1 MKFINRVK
9 KHQWYLYISI
19 FLVVLFFV
27 GNALITPKI
36 TSVTEHL
43 IDDIVQGNLKSKE
56 NIVAFEFNQLNRYL
70 VDSEKIIGEAPHKTV
85 EEVKGKLIFSSDL
98 AIENPSISNSFVAFL
113 DSQKQLDVHFSKT
126 NNLAFRH
133 AILDWL
139 KTIKEKH
146 AAFFIDQVVV
156 SEGRVFNRKIMA
168 KLLDNGSVAFIGF
181 DIDLY
186 RFWDYYSEQYKGEG
200 GYTVVANAEGICL
213 LHPDTQYIGK
223 KLDGFFHS
231 FSVAQ
236 VLRNSTFVN
245 GYFSPNE
252 TNLLKEKAIS
262 SYLGLEV
269 LRYYDAVKLGRGSV
283 IVIVSYPIDI
293 YLKEHIVS
301 IKKYFSWMT
310 VFAFCTFMLLL
321 LVSRFQLRK
330 EFMENLKV
338 VEEKEDLMRA
348 NEKFQR
354 ENAVL
359 QLNQLKKKMNPHFL
373 FNSLNSLHVLIDSNP
388 ELSQQFV
395 LKLAEVYRY
404 LLEEREAHL
413 VTVKKELE
421 FLRHYVFL
429 QEIRFSTS
437 LKVLIRCECDDK
449 ILLKKIPFLSLETLV
464 ENAIKHNEFTKQ
476 KPLFITI
483 IIREEEIVVSNN
495 YAPRKHKDADSH
507 HIGLDYLRNNYEY
520 YQINS
525 FRTLIVNGEFQCFL
539 PLLS

>member
-27 GNALITPKI
+27 GNAFITPKI

-70 VDSEKIIGEAPHKTV
+70 VDSEKIIGDSPHKTI

-146 AAFFIDQVVV
+146 ATFFIDQVVV
-156 SEGRVFNRKIMA
+156 SDGRVFNRKIMA
-168 KLLDNGSVAFIGF
+168 KLMDNGSVAIIGF

-186 RFWDYYSEQYKGEG
+186 RFWDYYSEHYKGEG
-200 GYTVVANAEGICL
+200 GYTVVANAEGVCL
-213 LHPDTQYIGK
+213 LHPETQYIGK

-269 LRYYDAVKLGRGSV
+269 LRYYDTVKVGRSSL
-283 IVIVSYPIDI
+283 IIIVSYPIDI

-495 YAPRKHKDADSH
+495 YAPRKHKDANSH

-539 PLLS
+539 PLLT

>member
-70 VDSEKIIGEAPHKTV
+70 VDSEKIIGDAPHKTI

-113 DSQKQLDVHFSKT
+113 DRQKQLDVHFSKA

-139 KTIKEKH
+139 NTIKEKH

-168 KLLDNGSVAFIGF
+168 KLLDNGSVAIIGF

-200 GYTVVANAEGICL
+200 GYTVVANAEGVCL
-213 LHPDTQYIGK
+213 LHPETQYIGK
-223 KLDGFFHS
+223 KLDGFFNS

-269 LRYYDAVKLGRGSV
+269 LRYYDTVKVGRSSL
-283 IVIVSYPIDI
+283 IVIVSYPVDI

-495 YAPRKHKDADSH
+495 YAPRKHKDANSH

>member
-1 MKFINRVK
+1 M
-9 KHQWYLYISI
+9 
-19 FLVVLFFV
+19 
-27 GNALITPKI
+27 
-36 TSVTEHL
+36 
-43 IDDIVQGNLKSKE
+43 
-56 NIVAFEFNQLNRYL
+56 
-70 VDSEKIIGEAPHKTV
+70 
-85 EEVKGKLIFSSDL
+85 
-98 AIENPSISNSFVAFL
+98 
-113 DSQKQLDVHFSKT
+113 
-126 NNLAFRH
+126 
-133 AILDWL
+133 
-139 KTIKEKH
+139 
-146 AAFFIDQVVV
+146 
-156 SEGRVFNRKIMA
+156 
-168 KLLDNGSVAFIGF
+168 
-181 DIDLY
+181 
-186 RFWDYYSEQYKGEG
+186 
-200 GYTVVANAEGICL
+200 
-213 LHPDTQYIGK
+213 
-223 KLDGFFHS
+223 
-231 FSVAQ
+231 
-236 VLRNSTFVN
+236 
-245 GYFSPNE
+245 
-252 TNLLKEKAIS
+252 
-262 SYLGLEV
+262 
-269 LRYYDAVKLGRGSV
+269 
-283 IVIVSYPIDI
+283 IVSYPIDI

-495 YAPRKHKDADSH
+495 YAPRKHKDANSH